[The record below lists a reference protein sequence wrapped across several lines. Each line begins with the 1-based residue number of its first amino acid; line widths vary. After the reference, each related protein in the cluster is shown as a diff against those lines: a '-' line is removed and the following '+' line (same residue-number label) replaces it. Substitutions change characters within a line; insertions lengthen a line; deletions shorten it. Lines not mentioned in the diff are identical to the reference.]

1 MSVRA
6 ALPHLV
12 SPRMLTSWNLET
24 IKMKMTAGLVIA
36 LAYASAGGQT
46 TELEEA
52 KHLATS
58 SAEFTQSKDTSLE
71 KLTADGFVKKL
82 LQAGL
87 GAASPA
93 SVKAA
98 SVRIKDGA
106 KIPDA
111 SVGNRDATYDVI
123 LQPGHYGRTKG
134 ATGASGSLLSEQ
146 DIVAYLVRSVAE
158 RLRNS
163 NYNVIVVPADNVVAR
178 DAKIF
183 LAVHAEGST
192 SACSAGPSL
201 AYKAGT
207 SPYAMHAIGLG
218 MSNAMGYAYGNFRAD
233 GYTKNSAQ
241 YYMYSQVNAA
251 NLTGLLEI
259 GEITCQITE
268 EKMIVNI
275 DRIATNLAISLDY
288 ILRLN

>member
-1 MSVRA
+1 M
-6 ALPHLV
+6 
-12 SPRMLTSWNLET
+12 T
-24 IKMKMTAGLVIA
+24 MKMTAALVLT
-36 LAYASAGGQT
+36 LAYASAGAQIS
-46 TELEEA
+46 EPDEA
-52 KHLATS
+52 QHLATS
-58 SAEFTQSKDTSLE
+58 SSEFTESKDASLK
-71 KLTADGFVKKL
+71 KLIADGFSKKL
-82 LQAGL
+82 LHAGL

-93 SVKAA
+93 SVKTA
-98 SVRIKDGA
+98 STRIKDGA
-106 KIPDA
+106 KISDA
-111 SVGNRDATYDVI
+111 SVGSRDMAYDVI

-146 DIVAYLVRSVAE
+146 DIVAYLVRSVAA
-158 RLRNS
+158 RLRS
-163 NYNVIVVPADNVVAR
+163 ANYNVIVVPADNVVAR

-192 SACSAGPSL
+192 TPCSAGPSL

-218 MSNAMGYAYGNFRAD
+218 ISSAMGYSYSTFRAD

-251 NLTGLLEI
+251 RLTGLLEI
-259 GEITCQITE
+259 GEITCPSTE
-268 EKMIVNI
+268 EKMITNI
-275 DRIATNLAISLDY
+275 DRIATNLAMSLDY